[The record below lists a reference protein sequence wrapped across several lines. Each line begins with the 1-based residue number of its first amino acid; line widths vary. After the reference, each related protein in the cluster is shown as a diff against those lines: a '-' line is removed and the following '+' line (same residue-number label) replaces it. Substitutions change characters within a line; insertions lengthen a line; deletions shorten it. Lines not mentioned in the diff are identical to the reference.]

1 MPPAATY
8 QETAECSRNAE
19 TGFGLDIGGGLTWSD
34 PASGIQAEVS
44 ARGLLTHEA
53 GGFRDRG
60 VSGLFA
66 WDPRPDSE
74 RGVRMTLTQTIGASA
89 TGGMDALLGRT
100 TMAGLAAKDDGDE
113 LQRRGAWRPGS
124 ATASPPSGTA
134 SRLRRRLASGF
145 RTASATTAWA
155 GGSGWRSPP
164 RLSSGSTGRGARAS
178 TTTIPCT
185 GSRCGSPRGRRF
197 GD

>member
-113 LQRRGAWRPGS
+113 LQRRRLEARIGYGFS
-124 ATASPPSGTA
+124 ALGDGFTATPEI
-134 SRLRRRLASGF
+134 GF
-145 RTASATTAWA
+145 GLSDSQRDYSL
-155 GGSGWRSPP
+155 GWRLGLAQSGPAALEL
-164 RLSSGSTGRGARAS
+164 RLDGTRRESVNDNDPVHGIAVRLTARS
-178 TTTIPCT
+178 
-185 GSRCGSPRGRRF
+185 
-197 GD
+197 